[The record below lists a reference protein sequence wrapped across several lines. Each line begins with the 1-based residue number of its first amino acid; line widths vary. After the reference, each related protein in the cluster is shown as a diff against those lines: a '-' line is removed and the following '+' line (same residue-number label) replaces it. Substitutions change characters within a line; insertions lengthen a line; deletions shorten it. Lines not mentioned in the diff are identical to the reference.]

1 VKRSLKSRRENLAL
15 YLDVKHFEH
24 KTYTDSYVHAR
35 LGFVNILLSESGIIG
50 KQLIR
55 NPLGAHVAFENL
67 SIEGYCYPVLDGVL
81 KPYGMEVRYTNSFL
95 VNLNRA
101 ERMVKLLREVQRG
114 LDCDHHK
121 DVSLTSFGQFA
132 QLVAHILGITKFVV
146 RTDAGT
152 HCDYDH
158 MSFSVH
164 EWAEIS
170 EIVDDAVRTYCRKV
184 LK

>member
-1 VKRSLKSRRENLAL
+1 VRKSLKSRRENLAL

-24 KTYTDSYVHAR
+24 RTYTDSYVHAR
-35 LGFVNILLSESGIIG
+35 LGFVNILLSENG

-67 SIEGYCYPVLDGVL
+67 GIEGYCYPTREGAM
-81 KPYGMEVRYTNSFL
+81 KPYGMEVRYANPFL

-101 ERMVKLLREVQRG
+101 ECMVKLLREVQRG
-114 LDCDHHK
+114 LDHDHHK
-121 DVSLTSFGQFA
+121 DVSRTSFGHFA
-132 QLVAHILGITKFVV
+132 QLVAHILGITQFVV

-158 MSFSVH
+158 MSFGFH

-170 EIVDDAVRTYCRKV
+170 DIVNDAVRTYCRKV
-184 LK
+184 LIGL